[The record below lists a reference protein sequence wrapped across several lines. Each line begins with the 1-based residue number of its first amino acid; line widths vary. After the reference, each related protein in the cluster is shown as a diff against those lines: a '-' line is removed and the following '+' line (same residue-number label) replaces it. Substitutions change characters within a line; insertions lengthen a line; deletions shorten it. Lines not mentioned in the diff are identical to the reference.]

1 MEAEIAKLNTEIGVT
16 VKDIPPQDFIKAF
29 AAHLKKG
36 GKFKIPEWASLV
48 KTGCAKELA
57 PYDVDWL
64 YFRAASVAR
73 QVYMRRKVGLTSLR
87 DHYGQRMRFGVCKEH
102 HVRSGGKVIRYC
114 LQQLANIGLV
124 GVVQIKD
131 EDDKNIIQTEGRT
144 ITRSGIKDMDTI
156 ATKIVK
162 DIRRK

>member
-1 MEAEIAKLNTEIGVT
+1 M
-16 VKDIPPQDFIKAF
+16 
-29 AAHLKKG
+29 
-36 GKFKIPEWASLV
+36 
-48 KTGCAKELA
+48 
-57 PYDVDWL
+57 
-64 YFRAASVAR
+64 
-73 QVYMRRKVGLTSLR
+73 
-87 DHYGQRMRFGVCKEH
+87 
-102 HVRSGGKVIRYC
+102 
-114 LQQLANIGLV
+114 